1 MVKRQMITNM
11 WQIVKIFFYK
21 QIGKMEGNENYR
33 EEGSVIEESG
43 KANENKK
50 GGTKVATLLLVNQA
64 LATLAFFGVGVNLVL
79 FLTRVL
85 GQDNAEA
92 ANNVSKW
99 TGTVY
104 MFSLV
109 GAFLSD
115 SYWGR
120 YLTCTIF
127 QLFFVLGLA
136 LSCLSSWRFL
146 INPSG
151 CGNGHIPC
159 KPSSIGVSIF
169 YFSIYLVA
177 FGYGGHQPTLATF
190 GADQYDEKNPKERS
204 LKVAFFCY
212 FYFSLNVGSL
222 FSNTVLVYYEDTGKW
237 TMGFFISLISAIIAL
252 LTFLSGSPKY
262 RYLKPS
268 GNPVVRVAQVFTAAA
283 RKWDVAPAKADK
295 LFEVEGS
302 RSAIKGCRKILHSDD
317 LRLMDKAATITKD
330 DDEKIGNNP
339 WRLCTVTQVEETKCV
354 LRMLPI
360 WLCTI
365 CYSVVFTQMASL
377 FVEQGDVMNSNIG
390 EFRLPA
396 ASMSVFDICSVL
408 VCTVIYRIILVP
420 LAGRLIGNPRG
431 ISELERMGI
440 GLIIAM
446 MSMVASGITEIVRL
460 RNIIPGQKRS
470 SMSIFYQIPQYVLIG
485 ASEVFMYVGQLEFFN
500 GQAPDGIKSF
510 GSSLCM
516 ASISLGNYVSS
527 MLVHVVMQITA
538 RGNDDKGWIPE
549 NLNKG
554 HMDRF
559 FFLLAGLVVFDFV
572 IYLFCAKW
580 YKSINVQGD
589 QEELDDDDD
598 DADNIKS
605 ASKDQPLTPQHN

>member
-1 MVKRQMITNM
+1 
-11 WQIVKIFFYK
+11 
-21 QIGKMEGNENYR
+21 MEGNENYR
-33 EEGSVIEESG
+33 EEAVMEESG
-43 KANENKK
+43 RANENRK

-283 RKWDVAPAKADK
+283 RKWAVAPAKADK

-317 LRLMDKAATITKD
+317 LRLMDKAATITQN
-330 DDEKIGNNP
+330 DDEQIGNNP

-408 VCTVIYRIILVP
+408 VCTVIYRTILVP
-420 LAGRLIGNPRG
+420 LVGRLIGNPRG
-431 ISELERMGI
+431 ISELQRMGI

-446 MSMVASGITEIVRL
+446 LSMVASGITEIVRL
-460 RNIIPGQKRS
+460 RNIIHGQKRS

-527 MLVHVVMQITA
+527 MLVHVVMKITA
-538 RGNDDKGWIPE
+538 RGNDKGWIPE

-589 QEELDDDDD
+589 QEELELD
-598 DADNIKS
+598 DADNINSKVIIKS
-605 ASKDQPLTPQHN
+605 ASKDQSLTLQQDWS

>member
-1 MVKRQMITNM
+1 
-11 WQIVKIFFYK
+11 
-21 QIGKMEGNENYR
+21 MEGNENYR
-33 EEGSVIEESG
+33 EEGVMEESG
-43 KANENKK
+43 IANENKK

-190 GADQYDEKNPKERS
+190 GADQYDERNPKERS

-283 RKWDVAPAKADK
+283 RKWAVAPAKADK

-317 LRLMDKAATITKD
+317 FRLMDKAATITKN
-330 DDEKIGNNP
+330 DDEQIGNNP

-408 VCTVIYRIILVP
+408 VCTVIYRTILVP
-420 LAGRLIGNPRG
+420 LVGRLIGNPRG

-446 MSMVASGITEIVRL
+446 LSMVASGMTEIVRL
-460 RNIIPGQKRS
+460 RSIIPGQKRS

-538 RGNDDKGWIPE
+538 RGNDKGWIPE

-589 QEELDDDDD
+589 QEDDDA
-598 DADNIKS
+598 ADNIKS
-605 ASKDQPLTPQHN
+605 ASKDQPLTPQ

>member
-1 MVKRQMITNM
+1 MEKSGRMNEINKR
-11 WQIVKIFFYK
+11 
-21 QIGKMEGNENYR
+21 
-33 EEGSVIEESG
+33 
-43 KANENKK
+43 
-50 GGTKVATLLLVNQA
+50 GGIKVATLLLVNQA
-64 LATLAFFGVGVNLVL
+64 LATLGFFGVGVNLVL

-127 QLFFVLGLA
+127 QLFFILGLA

-151 CGNGHIPC
+151 CGDGHIPC

-237 TMGFFISLISAIIAL
+237 TMGFLVSLISAIIAF
-252 LTFLSGSPKY
+252 LTFLSGSPQY

-268 GNPVVRVAQVFTAAA
+268 GNPVVRVAQVFTAAI
-283 RKWDVAPAKADK
+283 RKWDVDPAKADK
-295 LFEVEGS
+295 LFEVVGS
-302 RSAIKGCRKILHSDD
+302 KSTIKGCRKILHSDD
-317 LRLMDKAATITKD
+317 LRLMDKAATVTEND
-330 DDEKIGNNP
+330 NEQSRNNP

-365 CYSVVFTQMASL
+365 IYSVVFTQMASL
-377 FVEQGDVMNSNIG
+377 FVEQGDVMNSRIG

-396 ASMSVFDICSVL
+396 ASMSIFDICSVL
-408 VCTVIYRIILVP
+408 ICTVIYRRILVP
-420 LAGRLIGNPRG
+420 LAGRLSGNPSG
-431 ISELERMGI
+431 ITELQRMGI
-440 GLIIAM
+440 GLIFGM
-446 MSMVASGITEIVRL
+446 LSMVTSGITEIIRL
-460 RNIIPGQKRS
+460 RNIIPSQKTS
-470 SMSIFYQIPQYVLIG
+470 SMSIFYQIPQYVLMG

-516 ASISLGNYVSS
+516 ASMSLGNYVSS
-527 MLVHVVMQITA
+527 ILVNLIMEITA
-538 RGNDDKGWIPE
+538 RGHDKGWIPE

-559 FFLLAGLVVFDFV
+559 FFLLAGLVAFDFV

-589 QEELDDDDD
+589 QEELELD
-598 DADNIKS
+598 DANNSKS
-605 ASKDQPLTPQHN
+605 INKSVSKGQPLTTEQDWS

>member
-1 MVKRQMITNM
+1 
-11 WQIVKIFFYK
+11 
-21 QIGKMEGNENYR
+21 MEGNENYR
-33 EEGSVIEESG
+33 EEVVMEESG
-43 KANENKK
+43 RANENKK

-190 GADQYDEKNPKERS
+190 GADQYDERNPKERS

-295 LFEVEGS
+295 LFEVLGS

-317 LRLMDKAATITKD
+317 FRLMDKAATITKN
-330 DDEKIGNNP
+330 DDEQIGNNP

-390 EFRLPA
+390 EFHLPA

-408 VCTVIYRIILVP
+408 VCTVIYRTILVP
-420 LAGRLIGNPRG
+420 LVGRLIGNTRG

-446 MSMVASGITEIVRL
+446 LSMVASGMTEIARL

-527 MLVHVVMQITA
+527 MLVHVVMKITA
-538 RGNDDKGWIPE
+538 RGNDKGWIPE

-589 QEELDDDDD
+589 QEELDDDV
-598 DADNIKS
+598 AQVIIKS
-605 ASKDQPLTPQHN
+605 ASKDQPLTPQ

>member
-1 MVKRQMITNM
+1 
-11 WQIVKIFFYK
+11 
-21 QIGKMEGNENYR
+21 MEGNENYR
-33 EEGSVIEESG
+33 EEVVMEESG
-43 KANENKK
+43 RANENKK

-190 GADQYDEKNPKERS
+190 GADQYDERNPKERS

-283 RKWDVAPAKADK
+283 RKWDVPPAKADK
-295 LFEVEGS
+295 LFEVLGS

-317 LRLMDKAATITKD
+317 FRLMDKAATITKN
-330 DDEKIGNNP
+330 DDEQIGNNP

-390 EFRLPA
+390 EFHLPA

-408 VCTVIYRIILVP
+408 VCTVIYRTILVP
-420 LAGRLIGNPRG
+420 LVGRLIGNTRG

-446 MSMVASGITEIVRL
+446 LSMVASGMTEIARL

-527 MLVHVVMQITA
+527 MLVHVVMKITA
-538 RGNDDKGWIPE
+538 RGNDKGWIPE

-589 QEELDDDDD
+589 QEELDDDD
-598 DADNIKS
+598 AQVIIKS
-605 ASKDQPLTPQHN
+605 ASKDQPLTPQ

>member
-1 MVKRQMITNM
+1 
-11 WQIVKIFFYK
+11 
-21 QIGKMEGNENYR
+21 MEENENYQ
-33 EEGSVIEESG
+33 EKSESV
-43 KANENKK
+43 NEMKT

-104 MFSLV
+104 MFSLI

-127 QLFFVLGLA
+127 QLFFILGLA
-136 LSCLSSWRFL
+136 LSCFSSWRFL

-151 CGNGHIPC
+151 CGDGHISCNPT
-159 KPSSIGVSIF
+159 SFGVSIF

-204 LKVAFFCY
+204 SKLAFFCY

-222 FSNTVLVYYEDTGKW
+222 FSNTVLVYYEDSGKW
-237 TMGFFISLISAIIAL
+237 TMGFLVSLISAIIAF
-252 LTFLSGSPKY
+252 LTFLSGSPQY
-262 RYLKPS
+262 RYFKPS
-268 GNPVVRVAQVFTAAA
+268 GNPIVRVAQVFTAVA
-283 RKWDVAPAKADK
+283 RKWDVVPAKAEK
-295 LFEVEGS
+295 LFELDGS
-302 RSAIKGCRKILHSDD
+302 KSAIKGCRKILHSDD
-317 LRLMDKAATITKD
+317 LQLMDKAATITEN
-330 DDEKIGNNP
+330 DDEDEETRNNP

-365 CYSVVFTQMASL
+365 SYSVVFTQMASL
-377 FVEQGDVMNSNIG
+377 FVEQGDAMNSKIG
-390 EFRLPA
+390 DFRMPA

-408 VCTVIYRIILVP
+408 ICTGIYRQYLVP
-420 LAGRLIGNPRG
+420 LAGRMMGNPKG
-431 ISELERMGI
+431 ITELQRMGI
-440 GLIIAM
+440 GLIIGM
-446 MSMVASGITEIVRL
+446 LSMVASGVTEIVRL
-460 RNIIPGQKRS
+460 RNIIPGEKTS
-470 SMSIFYQIPQYVLIG
+470 SVSIFCQIPQYVLIG

-527 MLVHVVMQITA
+527 MLVNMIMEFTA
-538 RGNDDKGWIPE
+538 RGQEKGIRTSMFKVI
-549 NLNKG
+549 NKSWSL
-554 HMDRF
+554 MIQRIVK
-559 FFLLAGLVVFDFV
+559 L
-572 IYLFCAKW
+572 
-580 YKSINVQGD
+580 
-589 QEELDDDDD
+589 
-598 DADNIKS
+598 
-605 ASKDQPLTPQHN
+605 

>member
-1 MVKRQMITNM
+1 
-11 WQIVKIFFYK
+11 
-21 QIGKMEGNENYR
+21 MEENENYQ
-33 EEGSVIEESG
+33 EKSESV
-43 KANENKK
+43 NEMKT

-85 GQDNAEA
+85 GQDNAQA

-104 MFSLV
+104 MFSLI

-127 QLFFVLGLA
+127 QLFFILGLA
-136 LSCLSSWRFL
+136 LSCFSSWRFL

-151 CGNGHIPC
+151 CGDGHISCNPT
-159 KPSSIGVSIF
+159 SFGVNIF

-204 LKVAFFCY
+204 SKLAFFCY

-222 FSNTVLVYYEDTGKW
+222 FSNTVLVYYEDSGKW
-237 TMGFFISLISAIIAL
+237 TMGFLVSLISAIIAF
-252 LTFLSGSPKY
+252 LTFLSGSPQY
-262 RYLKPS
+262 RYFKPS
-268 GNPVVRVAQVFTAAA
+268 GNPIVRVAQVFTAVA
-283 RKWDVAPAKADK
+283 RKWDVVPAKAEK
-295 LFEVEGS
+295 LFELDGS
-302 RSAIKGCRKILHSDD
+302 KSAIKGCRKILHSDD
-317 LRLMDKAATITKD
+317 LQLMDKAATITEN
-330 DDEKIGNNP
+330 DDEDEETRNNP

-365 CYSVVFTQMASL
+365 SYSVVFTQMASL
-377 FVEQGDVMNSNIG
+377 FVEQGDAMNSKIG
-390 EFRLPA
+390 DFRMPA

-408 VCTVIYRIILVP
+408 ICTAIYRQYLVP
-420 LAGRLIGNPRG
+420 LTGRMMGNPKG
-431 ISELERMGI
+431 ITELQRMGI
-440 GLIIAM
+440 GLIIGM
-446 MSMVASGITEIVRL
+446 LSMVASGVTEIVRL
-460 RNIIPGQKRS
+460 RNIIPGEKTS
-470 SMSIFYQIPQYVLIG
+470 SVSIFCQIPQYVLIG

-527 MLVHVVMQITA
+527 MLVNMIMEITA
-538 RGNDDKGWIPE
+538 RGQEKGWIPE

-559 FFLLAGLVVFDFV
+559 FFLLAGIVAFDFV
-572 IYLFCAKW
+572 IYLFCANR
-580 YKSINVQGD
+580 YKNINVQGD
-589 QEELDDDDD
+589 QQELEFDDTKDSKVV
-598 DADNIKS
+598 IK
-605 ASKDQPLTPQHN
+605 LEMNTY

>member
-1 MVKRQMITNM
+1 
-11 WQIVKIFFYK
+11 
-21 QIGKMEGNENYR
+21 MEGNENYR
-33 EEGSVIEESG
+33 EEVVMEESG
-43 KANENKK
+43 RANENKK

-190 GADQYDEKNPKERS
+190 GADQYDERNPKERS

-295 LFEVEGS
+295 LFEVLGS

-317 LRLMDKAATITKD
+317 FRLMDKAATITKN
-330 DDEKIGNNP
+330 DDEQIGNNP
-339 WRLCTVTQVEETKCV
+339 WKLCTVTQVEETKCV

-390 EFRLPA
+390 EFHLPA

-408 VCTVIYRIILVP
+408 VCTVIYRTILVP
-420 LAGRLIGNPRG
+420 LVGRLIGNTRG

-446 MSMVASGITEIVRL
+446 LSMVASGMTEIARL

-527 MLVHVVMQITA
+527 MLVHVVMKITA
-538 RGNDDKGWIPE
+538 RGNDKGWIPE

-589 QEELDDDDD
+589 QEELDDDD
-598 DADNIKS
+598 AQVIIKS
-605 ASKDQPLTPQHN
+605 ASKDQPLTPQE